1 MMRFVRKPIDENEP
15 TISEANCG
23 AGGVAGAS
31 VAADNPI
38 AAVCRTAGN
47 VSGGG
52 VSRAD
57 RIRGQIDSLHTLRGE
72 IIDAF
77 LTIPG
82 GVRKYVH
89 DVMVRKPEA
98 VLGLIKGLMPRDLD
112 SGLGQGPE
120 RAAVL
125 IIHAGQGVQFGSM
138 GGNAGNGAA
147 AVIVDA
153 A

>member
-1 MMRFVRKPIDENEP
+1 MRKPIDDNEP
-15 TISEANCG
+15 TICEANCG
-23 AGGVAGAS
+23 AGGIAGAS

-38 AAVCRTAGN
+38 AAVCRTSGN
-47 VSGGG
+47 VAGGG

-89 DVMVRKPEA
+89 DVMKRKPEA
-98 VLGLIKGLMPRDLD
+98 ALGLIKGLMPRDLD
-112 SGLGQGPE
+112 SGQGQGPE

-125 IIHAGQGVQFGSM
+125 IIHAGQGVQFA
-138 GGNAGNGAA
+138 GGVANAQ
-147 AVIVDA
+147 IVDA